1 MNIAAPDLS
10 APLGQP
16 GQAWVSR
23 VAAVLGALTLS
34 GPTAQ
39 RPTKMLWTGRPYYD
53 TSLAAG
59 AGKPIWYNA
68 ASATKWRDATGA
80 DV

>member
-1 MNIAAPDLS
+1 MKLS
-10 APLGQP
+10 APIENVSGTLQTWLNNITALGN
-16 GQAWVSR
+16 
-23 VAAVLGALTLS
+23 ALTQS
-34 GPTAQ
+34 GTTAQ
-39 RPTKMLWTGRPYYD
+39 RPTKLLWPGRPYYD

-59 AGKPIWYNA
+59 AGKPIWYNS